1 MTLLSVQSYWQMV
14 IKGIVLILAVLIDV
28 HAQQEALRGGKEP
41 Q

>member
-28 HAQQEALRGGKEP
+28 MRSKKR
-41 Q
+41 